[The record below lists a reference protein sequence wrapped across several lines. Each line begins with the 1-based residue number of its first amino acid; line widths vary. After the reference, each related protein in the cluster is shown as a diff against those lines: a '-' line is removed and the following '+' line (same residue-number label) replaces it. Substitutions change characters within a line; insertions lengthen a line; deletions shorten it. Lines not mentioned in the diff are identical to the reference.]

1 MTVVVKHS
9 VVTGAPSDP
18 SAIVD
23 GPAWDAAHVV
33 TGLENVPNVD
43 TTNASNITSGTLNH
57 ARLPALTS
65 SDVGLSNVPNVDA
78 TNAGNISSGL
88 LAIARGGTGA
98 GTTMAAFDAL
108 APTTTRGDLI
118 FRNATTNARLAAG
131 TAGYLLQTNGAGA
144 DPSWAGFLQSGTGA
158 ATRTWNGKVSDI
170 VTPEDF
176 GAVGDGVADDT
187 TALTN
192 ALATGKT
199 VYASK
204 TYKTTATIAVTNTK
218 VTLFGG
224 GTIIKT
230 AGTGYVLAISN
241 TDFTQ
246 PVWIEGIK
254 IQTTQVE
261 QDSGLSITYAAS
273 DANNRLQ
280 HRCTLRDIEIRGD
293 NVGTHGFLV
302 GCALNNVHRPI
313 ISGVNIAGRQSGSTA
328 ADFQHMTDGFKITE
342 SGTTGVTDY
351 FFSHCQVFAAGN
363 GWSGTGHLEGL
374 TFVQCLAVAVNRGF
388 YFSLSAAYP
397 WLTTNEC
404 HAAVFD
410 SGFNLTNVAQAKI
423 NNCLIYRRAEATANT
438 VGIYLNGTTDS
449 NVTGNTLLDPGGESG
464 GLFYGIQ
471 VDGASNRVTVADNVI
486 GGANIGVTISG
497 TSANCRTLY
506 NSFDNPAGAG
516 PLAYAV
522 TSSGTGNI
530 RLGTPTLSVGAQNGS
545 GVSVSGG
552 SAVNVVS
559 VSTDNLEVGDDI
571 TVSYVMQCDK
581 DTNAGNCLA
590 LCVKSAGTAAITFDN
605 SNTDMRVEGYTVGS
619 QTIYM
624 RATAKMNVTTR
635 GSLTLTLQG
644 FSPTNAFT
652 ATANASQITVV
663 RR

>member
-224 GTIIKT
+224 GTILKT
-230 AGTGYVLAISN
+230 AGANDALSISN

-246 PVWIEGIK
+246 PVYIDGLK
-254 IQTTQVE
+254 IITTQQE
-261 QDSGLSITYAAS
+261 AGAAIVIQFPEADTS
-273 DANNRLQ
+273 NILQ
-280 HRCTLRDIEIRGD
+280 HRCTLRDVEVRGQD
-293 NVGTHGFLV
+293 VGSHGFL
-302 GCALNNVHRPI
+302 GGYKLTNVHRP
-313 ISGVNIAGRQSGSTA
+313 
-328 ADFQHMTDGFKITE
+328 
-342 SGTTGVTDY
+342 
-351 FFSHCQVFAAGN
+351 
-363 GWSGTGHLEGL
+363 
-374 TFVQCLAVAVNRGF
+374 
-388 YFSLSAAYP
+388 
-397 WLTTNEC
+397 
-404 HAAVFD
+404 
-410 SGFNLTNVAQAKI
+410 
-423 NNCLIYRRAEATANT
+423 T
-438 VGIYLNGTTDS
+438 VI
-449 NVTGNTLLDPGGESG
+449 
-464 GLFYGIQ
+464 
-471 VDGASNRVTVADNVI
+471 SNRHE
-486 GGANIGVTISG
+486 
-497 TSANCRTLY
+497 
-506 NSFDNPAGAG
+506 P
-516 PLAYAV
+516 
-522 TSSGTGNI
+522 
-530 RLGTPTLSVGAQNGS
+530 PTW
-545 GVSVSGG
+545 
-552 SAVNVVS
+552 
-559 VSTDNLEVGDDI
+559 
-571 TVSYVMQCDK
+571 
-581 DTNAGNCLA
+581 
-590 LCVKSAGTAAITFDN
+590 
-605 SNTDMRVEGYTVGS
+605 
-619 QTIYM
+619 
-624 RATAKMNVTTR
+624 
-635 GSLTLTLQG
+635 
-644 FSPTNAFT
+644 
-652 ATANASQITVV
+652 AS
-663 RR
+663 RE